1 MNRSQTPSI
10 RQATRRLLT
19 GPTALKL
26 CGTLTV
32 VSALAWAQPSA
43 VEAQAIGTLQVK
55 AEVSRADAAWS
66 GLEAAQQLA
75 RELEGASAADSLRW
89 RELPLARTELLVP
102 APAPTRSP
110 PFITIQYL
118 HN

>member
-1 MNRSQTPSI
+1 MQHSQTPSI
-10 RQATRRLLT
+10 SQATRRLLT
-19 GPTALKL
+19 STTSLRL

-32 VSALAWAQPSA
+32 VGALVSAQPSA
-43 VEAQAIGTLQVK
+43 VEAQSIGTLQVK

-75 RELEGASAADSLRW
+75 RELEGASAADSLRR
-89 RELPLARTELLVP
+89 RELPLARTELVVP
-102 APAPTRSP
+102 APAPTPSP
-110 PFITIQYL
+110 PVITIQYL